1 VRTEEREHVEEEKQT
16 GRLEAFSDG
25 VFAIAVTLLVLE
37 LRVPLPGTLHEGES
51 LLHALWHA
59 WPSYLAF
66 VTSFAT
72 VLIVWINHHNLFKLI
87 VRSDHNF
94 LLLNGLLLFVVTF
107 IPFPTNV
114 LAEYI
119 REPDARTAS
128 VFYAGTFLV
137 MAIAFNLLWRYAA
150 HDGRLLARNAD
161 MRLIRIINKQF
172 RIGPLTYVFCVVVA
186 VINAIAGFALVIVL
200 AVYWALPEHVRPGP
214 GRGE

>member
-1 VRTEEREHVEEEKQT
+1 MRTEERERVDEGKET

-37 LRVPLPGTLHEGES
+37 LHAPLPDTLHEGES
-51 LLHALWHA
+51 LLHALLHQ

-66 VTSFAT
+66 VTSFVT
-72 VLIVWINHHNLFKLI
+72 VLIVWINHHNLFKMI
-87 VRSDHNF
+87 RRTDHNL
-94 LLLNGLLLFVVTF
+94 LLLNGFLLLVVTF

-119 REPDARTAS
+119 QKPDARTAS
-128 VFYAGTFLV
+128 VFYAGAFLA

-150 HDGRLLARNAD
+150 HDGRLLARDVD
-161 MRLIRIINKQF
+161 MRLVRIINKQF
-172 RIGPLTYVFCVVVA
+172 QIGPLSYVACVVFA
-186 VINAIAGFALVIVL
+186 FINAIAGFALVIAL
-200 AVYWALPEHVRPGP
+200 AVYWALPEHLRPGP

>member
-1 VRTEEREHVEEEKQT
+1 VRTEERERVGDEKET

-37 LRVPLPGTLHEGES
+37 LRAPLPGTLQGDNLFRA
-51 LLHALWHA
+51 LLHV

-72 VLIVWINHHNLFKLI
+72 VLIVWTNHHNLFKLI
-87 VRSDHNF
+87 HRTDHNL
-94 LLLNGLLLFVVTF
+94 LLLNGFLLFIVTF

-128 VFYAGTFLV
+128 VFYAATFLV
-137 MAIAFNLLWRYAA
+137 MAVAFNLLWRYASR
-150 HDGRLLARNAD
+150 DGRLLARDAD
-161 MRLIRIINKQF
+161 TRLVRIINKQF
-172 RIGPLTYVFCVVVA
+172 QIGPLTYLVCVVGA
-186 VINAIAGFALVIVL
+186 AINAVAGFVLVTAL
-200 AVYWALPEHVRPGP
+200 AVYWALPEHLRPGP
-214 GRGE
+214 GRNE